1 LLVERASGSA
11 LETVEDSVNS
21 DESEIGQRAVA
32 GGHAALHGAQLKTLE
47 ALFRHPT
54 AHNLEWMDVIAL
66 FDKIGTVHRKSNSKF
81 TLELAGEHYVLQ
93 KAHTKDLTSF
103 EVVDLRH
110 FLQRAGWSAEAP
122 SQAAAR
128 GNLEPATLIVV
139 VDHHGAKI
147 YRIEPGSGEAS
158 PRKIAPYDP
167 HHFLHHLTHKD
178 QLREEGQ
185 RASEDP
191 GFYRQIGDAL
201 AAAARILVVGHG
213 KGKSNAARHLV
224 AYLRVHHQ
232 ETYQRVVR
240 EVEADLS
247 AITTPQ
253 LLELSEQAFAWR
265 S

>member
-1 LLVERASGSA
+1 VKSDDSDSGKGATS
-11 LETVEDSVNS
+11 
-21 DESEIGQRAVA
+21 
-32 GGHAALHGAQLKTLE
+32 GGRAALHGSHLRTLE

-66 FDKIGTVHRKSNSKF
+66 FEKIGTVHQKANAKF
-81 TLELAGEHYVLQ
+81 SVELTGEHYVLR
-93 KAHTKDLTSF
+93 KAHTKDLTSS
-103 EVVDLRH
+103 EVIDVRH
-110 FLQRAGWSAEAP
+110 FLQRAGWSPEGSP
-122 SQAAAR
+122 QAAAV
-128 GNLEPATLIVV
+128 GNPERPTLMVV
-139 VDHHGAKI
+139 LDHHGAKI
-147 YRIEPGSGEAS
+147 YRIEPGPGDGS
-158 PRKIAPYDP
+158 PHAITPYDP

-191 GFYRQIGDAL
+191 GFYRRIGDAL
-201 AAAARILVVGHG
+201 AAGGRILVVGHG
-213 KGKSNAARHLV
+213 KGTSNAAQHLV
-224 AYLRVHHQ
+224 EYLRTHHR

-253 LLELSEQAFAWR
+253 LLELAKQAFGLG

>member
-1 LLVERASGSA
+1 VHCIGEFASSRPSPLG
-11 LETVEDSVNS
+11 
-21 DESEIGQRAVA
+21 SEIGVIMTLSGRV
-32 GGHAALHGAQLKTLE
+32 AALHGAQLRTLE

-54 AHNLEWMDVIAL
+54 AHNLGWMDVIAL
-66 FDKIGTVHRKSNSKF
+66 LDKIGTVHRKPNAKF
-81 TLELAGEHYVLQ
+81 TLELAGEHYLLQ
-93 KAHTKDLTSF
+93 KAHTKDLTSS

-128 GNLEPATLIVV
+128 RNLEPATLIVV

-147 YRIEPGSGEAS
+147 YRIEANSGEPS
-158 PRKIAPYDP
+158 PHKITPHDP

-178 QLREEGQ
+178 QLREKGQ

-201 AAAARILVVGHG
+201 AAAGSILVVGHG

-224 AYLRVHHQ
+224 EYLRVHHR

-240 EVEADLS
+240 EVEAELS
-247 AITTPQ
+247 AIMTPQ
-253 LLELSEQAFAWR
+253 LLELAERALGGKS
-265 S
+265 

>member
-1 LLVERASGSA
+1 MK
-11 LETVEDSVNS
+11 S
-21 DESEIGQRAVA
+21 DESEIGQGAA
-32 GGHAALHGAQLKTLE
+32 PGGRAALHGAQLRTLE

-66 FDKIGTVHRKSNSKF
+66 FDRIGTVHRKANAKF
-81 TLELAGEHYVLQ
+81 TLELAGEHYLLH
-93 KAHTKDLTSF
+93 KAHTKDLTSS

-110 FLQRAGWSAEAP
+110 FLQGAGWSAEAP
-122 SQAAAR
+122 SQAATR
-128 GNLEPATLIVV
+128 RNLEPVTLIVV

-147 YRIEPGSGEAS
+147 YRIEPDSGEAS
-158 PRKIAPYDP
+158 QHKITPYDP

-178 QLREEGQ
+178 QSREEGQ

-201 AAAARILVVGHG
+201 AAAGRILVVGHG
-213 KGKSNAARHLV
+213 KGKSNAARQLV
-224 AYLRVHHQ
+224 EYLRVHHQ

-253 LLELSEQAFAWR
+253 LLELGERAFGWKA

>member
-1 LLVERASGSA
+1 LGV
-11 LETVEDSVNS
+11 SVKS
-21 DESEIGQRAVA
+21 DESEIGQRAVP
-32 GGHAALHGAQLKTLE
+32 GGGAALHGAQLRTLE

-66 FDKIGTVHRKSNSKF
+66 FDKIGTVHRKANAKF
-81 TLELAGEHYVLQ
+81 SLELAGEHYLLQ
-93 KAHTKDLTSF
+93 KAHTKDLTSS
-103 EVVDLRH
+103 EVIDLRH

-122 SQAAAR
+122 SHVAAGR
-128 GNLEPATLIVV
+128 NLEPATLVVV

-147 YRIEPGSGEAS
+147 YGVEPGSGEAS
-158 PRKIAPYDP
+158 PHKITPYDP
-167 HHFLHHLTHKD
+167 HHFLHHLAHRD

-201 AAAARILVVGHG
+201 AAAGRILVVGHG
-213 KGKSNAARHLV
+213 KGKSNAGRHLV
-224 AYLRVHHQ
+224 EYLRVRHH
-232 ETYQRVVR
+232 EAYQRVVG

-253 LLELSEQAFAWR
+253 LLELAERAFGWKP